1 MALSP
6 CYECEKQI
14 SDLAEACPHC
24 GAPSR
29 AASHAETPES
39 PRPNAPTPQPEAG
52 GGALMGA
59 LLGIGAG
66 AILMLKGFD
75 LRLDST
81 EELTLLVLV
90 ASPFGIIGA
99 VVGWALGK

>member
-1 MALSP
+1 
-6 CYECEKQI
+6 
-14 SDLAEACPHC
+14 
-24 GAPSR
+24 
-29 AASHAETPES
+29 
-39 PRPNAPTPQPEAG
+39 
-52 GGALMGA
+52 MGA